1 MTFEEL
7 QQANSLIKT
16 TPIKGKNYAQVPE
29 RIKAFRSLFPM
40 GTIETTL
47 LANNDGVCVFK
58 AVVRAGETILGV
70 GHAYEKEDSSFI
82 NQTSFIENCETSAV
96 GRALGMAG
104 FGIDVSIASAEELAN
119 ALINQGTK
127 PCADCGKEI
136 KAVMK
141 RDGEL
146 WEASAMVSYSTRK
159 YGRPLCADCMKKEE
173 KK

>member
-40 GTIETTL
+40 GTIETEL

-58 AVVRAGETILGV
+58 AVVRVGETILGV

-82 NQTSFIENCETSAV
+82 NQTCSSRTARHRQSDGRSAWP
-96 GRALGMAG
+96 
-104 FGIDVSIASAEELAN
+104 ASALTFPLPA
-119 ALINQGTK
+119 
-127 PCADCGKEI
+127 
-136 KAVMK
+136 
-141 RDGEL
+141 
-146 WEASAMVSYSTRK
+146 RK
-159 YGRPLCADCMKKEE
+159 NSPRR
-173 KK
+173 